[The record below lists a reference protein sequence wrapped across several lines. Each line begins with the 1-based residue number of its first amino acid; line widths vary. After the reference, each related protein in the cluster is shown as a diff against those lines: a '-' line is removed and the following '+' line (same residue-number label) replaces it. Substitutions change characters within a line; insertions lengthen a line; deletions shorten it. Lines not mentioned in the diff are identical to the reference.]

1 MIVPATLLALALSLV
16 ATPAAA
22 DAVVVTR
29 AMTANTIMEAFVEDE
44 RIVVELEVSDD
55 DETALRDLIAGAS
68 SAPNLPVPV
77 SANAGLSIQAD
88 GRRLKGTVEQ
98 IERRKRIERD
108 EVSGEPLP
116 SAGTEN
122 VVFLKLNYPLR
133 TQPEQLIF
141 EPPLT
146 ADGYAAVDIGFV
158 VYHRGIAVNDFRYLA
173 TGEPLHLDWEDP
185 FYSRFDR
192 RTLNRK
198 YSSPM
203 NIFLY
208 VEPFEVRKEFVVRPL
223 DLARFMDIDIEAHKP
238 IPADQRTELLG
249 ELAAFLKDRA
259 RVTIDGEQPD
269 PILDRIHFL
278 QRGLRMTRVVTPDEP
293 VDGTSAIIGAIFVYP
308 VDGIPKDVRLTWDL
322 FDDRITRVPASAT
335 DEAGPMPSFLTPDD
349 AELHWVNYLKGS
361 ILPGELEVR
370 VPQSH
375 ISVPLAVLVA
385 VLGGIALL
393 IAAVRRRSWVLGL
406 AAVMLA
412 FGGWLA
418 QPMGGALYIA
428 VPASIR
434 TPSGDEVR
442 PTLHALLYNVY
453 RALDFR
459 EEEVVF
465 DRLAQSLSGD
475 VLERVYLEMRKGLRL
490 ESQGG
495 ARVRVRA
502 VEVLDVTPAES
513 EEPSQV
519 ETVTEESTQVE
530 TLETLRYRAR
540 WNATGTVG
548 HWGHTHMRTNSY
560 DALVTLGR
568 IGSQWK
574 IADIDIL
581 EEERILPNQR

>member
-1 MIVPATLLALALSLV
+1 
-16 ATPAAA
+16 
-22 DAVVVTR
+22 
-29 AMTANTIMEAFVEDE
+29 
-44 RIVVELEVSDD
+44 
-55 DETALRDLIAGAS
+55 
-68 SAPNLPVPV
+68 
-77 SANAGLSIQAD
+77 
-88 GRRLKGTVEQ
+88 
-98 IERRKRIERD
+98 
-108 EVSGEPLP
+108 
-116 SAGTEN
+116 
-122 VVFLKLNYPLR
+122 
-133 TQPEQLIF
+133 
-141 EPPLT
+141 
-146 ADGYAAVDIGFV
+146 
-158 VYHRGIAVNDFRYLA
+158 
-173 TGEPLHLDWEDP
+173 
-185 FYSRFDR
+185 
-192 RTLNRK
+192 
-198 YSSPM
+198 
-203 NIFLY
+203 
-208 VEPFEVRKEFVVRPL
+208 
-223 DLARFMDIDIEAHKP
+223 
-238 IPADQRTELLG
+238 
-249 ELAAFLKDRA
+249 
-259 RVTIDGEQPD
+259 
-269 PILDRIHFL
+269 
-278 QRGLRMTRVVTPDEP
+278 MTRVVTPDEP

-322 FDDRITRVPASAT
+322 FDDRITQVPASAT

-361 ILPGELEVR
+361 IIPGELEVR

-375 ISVPLAVLVA
+375 ISVPLALLVA
-385 VLGGIALL
+385 VLGGIALF
-393 IAAVRRRSWVLGL
+393 IAAVRRRSWVFGL
-406 AAVMLA
+406 AAAMLA

-418 QPMGGALYIA
+418 QPVGGALHIA

-459 EEEVVF
+459 QEEVVF
-465 DRLAQSLSGD
+465 DRLARSLSGD

-490 ESQGG
+490 ENQGG

-502 VEVLDVTPAES
+502 VEVLDITP

-530 TLETLRYRAR
+530 ALESLRYRAR

-581 EEERILPNQR
+581 EEERILPGRR